1 MRRCDFIH
9 LPRIEPKSNMQTCDS
24 SIEGTHSRWWASRS
38 GMSDE
43 RPACSSRRD
52 ARGAV
57 EGRLDCGEVHE
68 CQPPCHKLWKP
79 FFWYRLLLVPGG
91 PCMSQPKKSANPKV
105 TIIASKGANQA
116 INYLLEDR
124 DELEWLVAI
133 GRNHKGDI
141 FFYDTGGDIIQDLGA
156 LEYIKER
163 ILRDYFGETDE

>member
-1 MRRCDFIH
+1 MRRARLYSSSSYWIKIQYTALRFFDRRNS
-9 LPRIEPKSNMQTCDS
+9 LPSVGIPE
-24 SIEGTHSRWWASRS
+24 W
-38 GMSDE
+38 DE
-43 RPACSSRRD
+43 RRAARLLKQTRRARRSR
-52 ARGAV
+52 GWTH
-57 EGRLDCGEVHE
+57 CGEGHE

-79 FFWYRLLLVPGG
+79 FFWYRLLVEPGG
-91 PCMSQPKKSANPKV
+91 PRMSQPKKSANPKV

>member
-1 MRRCDFIH
+1 MCQQRICLTEINSLTASCGTERSDIH
-9 LPRIEPKSNMQTCDS
+9 FRTKQE
-24 SIEGTHSRWWASRS
+24 ARS
-38 GMSDE
+38 
-43 RPACSSRRD
+43 
-52 ARGAV
+52 
-57 EGRLDCGEVHE
+57 
-68 CQPPCHKLWKP
+68 
-79 FFWYRLLLVPGG
+79 
-91 PCMSQPKKSANPKV
+91 MSQPKKSANPKV